1 MHEGGLKH
9 PCVAPALW
17 GALLGTAALLLT
29 TLLIGYCCRVHG
41 VQRRRKHMS
50 EQEARHDYEEFWF
63 SRLESAVRSFFF
75 FLVGFVVV
83 TASEQGTGGAHSC
96 CHAHL
101 YRVCSSL

>member
-1 MHEGGLKH
+1 MGKNGTHLHEGGLKH

-75 FLVGFVVV
+75 FCWLV
-83 TASEQGTGGAHSC
+83 
-96 CHAHL
+96 L
-101 YRVCSSL
+101 L